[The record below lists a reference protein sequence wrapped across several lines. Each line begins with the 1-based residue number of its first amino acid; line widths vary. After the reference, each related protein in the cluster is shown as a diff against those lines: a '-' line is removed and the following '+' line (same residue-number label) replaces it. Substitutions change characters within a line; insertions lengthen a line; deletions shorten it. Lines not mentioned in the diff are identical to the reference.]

1 MLKKIHLNFFKIG
14 IIIFLLLCSSI
25 ANAIDIKIVGNKFSD
40 EAAILSLIDE
50 KPNDISQEYSN
61 YLLKKLND
69 SGLFKSVEVKIE
81 VNQYLVSVVEYP
93 SIKSLFFENNKRLK
107 DEDLLEIAKQ
117 LNFNSLNNVSLDL
130 YISEIT
136 NIYKSFGY
144 NNLEIDFR
152 SSVDNSDNTANLY
165 FNINEGEITKIS
177 KVIFNG
183 NEFIKNDLI
192 LSVINSK
199 NKSLLNLLANNN
211 YKLFQVENDLLKI
224 KKLYR
229 SNGYK
234 DIKVSFKIEYLES
247 NKVIIIFDIIEGDQY
262 LFSTLK
268 INNNLKGY
276 DQNIQLAI
284 DDFILENDNIKGS
297 LYDISSI
304 EKLENNL
311 ANILENNGVPF
322 FEIKTFEKIVTQDVE
337 LLFEIIP
344 TKPQYINH
352 INIKGNTRT
361 YEDVIRREFK
371 LSEGDTY
378 NNSNLKTFK
387 RNINRLNIFKSFN
400 INEEQISD
408 ELVDINIEVEEKQT
422 GTFNV
427 GFSFG
432 TLNGASFVT
441 GLNEKNFGGKGR
453 SVDFLVQTSDDS
465 NQFTFNT
472 TNRFF
477 LNEEMNLR
485 YGIIYEENDYS
496 KSSSYKLNQFTFGTG
511 VSYYFSTNLYH
522 TVDVNYKL
530 KEYDITD
537 SSTVSSAIAQSSGQN
552 ASFDLSNRLTYNNLN
567 SFMMPTN
574 GNFLE
579 YINVIETPSSSTNG
593 SVKNILILKKFIE
606 RERSVYSVQSKI
618 GNVFSIND
626 NEILNDDK
634 FSLGGRWL
642 RGFDLFGAGP
652 RKSRTSYI
660 GGKNLIAIKLDY
672 SRPITLDLDNPI
684 YLNLFN
690 DYGLLW
696 ENKTEPSYN
705 DNDLRSSYGFGIKYY
720 SPIGPIGLSWGFPIM
735 DKDYDIKRM
744 FLFSI
749 GNID

>member
-1 MLKKIHLNFFKIG
+1 MLKKIHLNFFKIL
-14 IIIFLLLCSSI
+14 ILVILLFYSSI
-25 ANAIDIKIVGNKFSD
+25 ANAINIKIIGNKFSD
-40 EAAILSLIDE
+40 ETAILSLVDK
-50 KPNDISQEYSN
+50 KPNEISQEYSN

-69 SGLFKSVEVKIE
+69 SGLFKNVEIE
-81 VNQYLVSVVEYP
+81 IKDNQYLVTVIEYP

-117 LNFNSLNNVSLDL
+117 LNFNSLNNASLEL
-130 YISEIT
+130 YLSELT

-144 NNLEIDFR
+144 NNSEIQVR
-152 SSVDNSDNTANLY
+152 SSIDSNDNTANLY
-165 FNINEGEITKIS
+165 FNINEGQITKIN

-183 NEFIKNDLI
+183 NQFIQNDLI
-192 LSVINSK
+192 LNAIKSK

-229 SNGYK
+229 SYGYK
-234 DIKVSFKIEYLES
+234 DIEVKFKIEYLKS
-247 NKVIIIFDIIEGDQY
+247 NKVNIIFDIIEGDQY
-262 LFSTLK
+262 LFSSLK
-268 INNNLKGY
+268 INNNLKDY
-276 DQNIQLAI
+276 NQSIQLAI
-284 DDFILENDNIKGS
+284 DDFILDNDDIEDS

-304 EKLENNL
+304 EKFENSL

-322 FEIKTFEKIVTQDVE
+322 FEIKTFEKIVNKDVE

-344 TKPQYINH
+344 TEPKYINQ

-361 YEDVIRREFK
+361 FEEVIRREFR

-378 NNSNLKTFK
+378 NKSNLKVFK
-387 RNINRLNIFKSFN
+387 KNINRLNIFKSFN
-400 INEEQISD
+400 IDEKQISD

-441 GLNEKNFGGKGR
+441 GLNEKNFGGTGR
-453 SVDFLVQTSDDS
+453 SIDFLIQTSDDT

-477 LNEEMNLR
+477 LNDEMNLR

-511 VSYYFSTNLYH
+511 VSYYFSKNLYH
-522 TVDVNYKL
+522 TVDINYKL
-530 KEYDITD
+530 KEYDVTD
-537 SSTVSSAIAQSSGQN
+537 TSTVSSAISKSSGQN

-567 SFMMPTN
+567 SFMMPTK
-574 GNFLE
+574 GNFIE

-593 SVKNILILKKFIE
+593 LVKNILILKKFIE
-606 RERSVYSVQSKI
+606 RERSVYSIQSKI

-642 RGFDLFGAGP
+642 RGFDQFGAGP

-672 SRPITLDLDNPI
+672 SRPITLDSDNPI

-696 ENKTEPSYN
+696 ENKTQPLYN
-705 DNDLRSSYGFGIKYY
+705 DNDLRSSYGIGIKYY